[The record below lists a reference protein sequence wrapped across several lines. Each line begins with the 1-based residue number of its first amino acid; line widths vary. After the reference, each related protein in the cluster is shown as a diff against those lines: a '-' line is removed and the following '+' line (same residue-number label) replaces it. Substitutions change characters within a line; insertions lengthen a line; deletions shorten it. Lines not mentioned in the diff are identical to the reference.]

1 LSNKSFKR
9 VLYSACT
16 ADGSN
21 QKIVG
26 NFGTKI
32 ENIGVKHEI

>member
-1 LSNKSFKR
+1 